1 MARKPDW
8 QFLKKVVSYVLVAV
22 LSATAA
28 FAAAEYFRPESK
40 LDVLERLIRQR
51 YIGQA
56 DETAM
61 EDAAADAMVRAIG
74 DSWSYYIPAA
84 EYRSFEQDRENSYVG
99 IGITI
104 QKNADG
110 LGFDVLMVDPNGPAK
125 EAGMLPGDILI
136 AAEGVSLAGMESSEA
151 KTYIQG
157 EEGIQRNITV
167 LRDGEE
173 LALSMT
179 LKKIQQAVAAGQLL
193 EGNVG
198 LVTIANFND
207 RCVDETIAAVEALLE
222 EGAQKLIFDVRNN
235 GGGYVDQL
243 VKLLD
248 YLLPEGILFQSVD
261 YKGQEKVDR
270 SGESCLEIPMAVL
283 MNGRSYSAA
292 EFFAAALDEYDWAVT
307 VGENTSGKGY
317 FQTAIRL
324 PDGSAV
330 NLSVGKY
337 LTPKGV
343 NLQEQGG
350 LVPDVPVEV
359 DEQISAL
366 IYGGLLP
373 PEEDPQVQAAVEA
386 LS

>member
-1 MARKPDW
+1 MANKPNW
-8 QFLKKVVSYVLVAV
+8 QVLKKVLSYVLVAA
-22 LSATAA
+22 LSAAVAFPAA
-28 FAAAEYFRPESK
+28 RYYHGNSK
-40 LDVLERLIRQR
+40 LDILQRLLQQR

-61 EDAAADAMVRAIG
+61 EDAAADAMVRALG
-74 DSWSYYIPAA
+74 DRWSYYIPAS
-84 EYRSFEQDRENSYVG
+84 EYQSFEQDRQNSYVG

-104 QKNADG
+104 QKNAEG

-136 AAEGVSLAGMESSEA
+136 AAEGVSVAGMESSEA

-157 EEGIQRNITV
+157 EKGTQRNVTV

-173 LALSMT
+173 IDLTMT
-179 LKKIQQAVAAGQLL
+179 LKKIQQVVASGQLL

-207 RCVDETIAAVEALLE
+207 RCAEEAIAAVEALLE
-222 EGAQKLIFDVRNN
+222 DGAQKLIFDVRNN

-270 SGESCLEIPMAVL
+270 SGESCQEIPMAVL

-317 FQTAIRL
+317 FQTAIKL

-350 LVPDVPVEV
+350 LVPNVPAPV
-359 DEQISAL
+359 DEETSAL
-366 IYGGLLP
+366 IYAGLLLP
-373 PEEDPQVQAAVEA
+373 QEDPQVQAAVES
-386 LS
+386 LK